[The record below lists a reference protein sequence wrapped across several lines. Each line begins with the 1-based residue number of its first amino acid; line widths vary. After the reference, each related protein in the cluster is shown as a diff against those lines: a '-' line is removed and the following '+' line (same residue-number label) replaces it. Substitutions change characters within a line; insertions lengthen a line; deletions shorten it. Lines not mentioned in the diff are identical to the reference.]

1 MNDNAMVYLISASIL
16 VSAFYIQGQRY
27 IMSMIRGQLA
37 QSILIATASFLLAYL
52 ENSIDLLILGLL
64 ILILRGILIT
74 YMLET
79 RMPKRKSYVFEEGVN
94 VPYLFLVDLVFIVI
108 SVFIIYSI
116 IFSSLVPISQPGN
129 SSTLLFPLLLF
140 FQGLFLITSRRS
152 TFTQIV
158 GYVEEENGLVLLALF
173 LLPVPIIIEA
183 SVFLDVLALVVISS
197 VITVE
202 KATHERMEE
211 LRG

>member
-1 MNDNAMVYLISASIL
+1 MIYDGIVYLISASIL

-27 IMSMIRGQLA
+27 IMSMIRGQLV
-37 QSILIATASFLLAYL
+37 QSILIAAASFLLAYL
-52 ENSIDLLILGLL
+52 ENSLDLLILGAL

-79 RMPKRKSYVFEEGVN
+79 RMPRRKSYVFEEGVN

-108 SVFIIYSI
+108 AVFIIYSI
-116 IFSSLVPISQPGN
+116 IFSTLVPISQPGN

-140 FQGLFLITSRRS
+140 FQGIFLITSRRS
-152 TFTQIV
+152 TYTQIV
-158 GYVEEENGLVLLALF
+158 GYVEEENGLVLLAIF

-202 KATHERMEE
+202 KSTHERMEE

>member
-1 MNDNAMVYLISASIL
+1 LTYNAMIYLISASIL

-27 IMSMIRGQLA
+27 IMSMIRGQLV
-37 QSILIATASFLLAYL
+37 QSMLIAAASFLLAYL
-52 ENSIDLLILGLL
+52 EKSIDLLILGIL
-64 ILILRGILIT
+64 ILMLRGILIT

-79 RMPKRKSYVFEEGVN
+79 RMPKRKSYIFEQGVN
-94 VPYLFLVDLVFIVI
+94 VPFLFLVDLVFIVI
-108 SVFIIYSI
+108 AVFIIYSI

-140 FQGLFLITSRRS
+140 FQGIFLITSRRS
-152 TFTQIV
+152 TYTQIV
-158 GYVEEENGLVLLALF
+158 GYVEEENGLVLLAIF

-202 KATHERMEE
+202 KSTHERMEE

>member
-1 MNDNAMVYLISASIL
+1 MNYDSIVYLISASIL

-27 IMSMIRGQLA
+27 IMSMIRGQLV
-37 QSILIATASFLLAYL
+37 QSVLIAAASFLLAYL
-52 ENSIDLLILGLL
+52 ESSTDLLILGLL
-64 ILILRGILIT
+64 ILILRGVLIT

-79 RMPKRKSYVFEEGVN
+79 RMPSRKSYVFEEGVN

-108 SVFIIYSI
+108 AVFIIYSI

-158 GYVEEENGLVLLALF
+158 GYVEEENGLVLLAIF

>member
-27 IMSMIRGQLA
+27 IMSMIRGQLV
-37 QSILIATASFLLAYL
+37 QSIIIATASFLLAYL

-108 SVFIIYSI
+108 AVFIIYSI

>member
-108 SVFIIYSI
+108 AVFIIYSI

>member
-1 MNDNAMVYLISASIL
+1 MNYDSTVYLISASIL

-27 IMSMIRGQLA
+27 IMSMIRGQLV
-37 QSILIATASFLLAYL
+37 QSVLIAAASFLLAYI
-52 ENSIDLLILGLL
+52 ERSTDLLILGLL

-79 RMPKRKSYVFEEGVN
+79 RMPRRKSYVFEEGVN

-108 SVFIIYSI
+108 TVFIIYSI

-152 TFTQIV
+152 TYTQIV
-158 GYVEEENGLVLLALF
+158 GYVEEENGLVLLAIF

-202 KATHERMEE
+202 KSTHERMEE

>member
-1 MNDNAMVYLISASIL
+1 MVYLISASIL

-94 VPYLFLVDLVFIVI
+94 VPYLFLLDLVFIVI
-108 SVFIIYSI
+108 TVFIIYSI

>member
-1 MNDNAMVYLISASIL
+1 LNYDSTVYLISASIL

-27 IMSMIRGQLA
+27 IMSMIRGQLV
-37 QSILIATASFLLAYL
+37 QSVLIAAASFLLAYI
-52 ENSIDLLILGLL
+52 ERSTDLLILGLL

-79 RMPKRKSYVFEEGVN
+79 RMPRRKSYVFEEGVN

-108 SVFIIYSI
+108 TVFIIYSI

-152 TFTQIV
+152 TYTQIV
-158 GYVEEENGLVLLALF
+158 GYVEEENGLVLLAIF

-202 KATHERMEE
+202 KSTHERMEE

>member
-1 MNDNAMVYLISASIL
+1 LNYDSIVYLISASIL

-27 IMSMIRGQLA
+27 IMSMIRGQLV
-37 QSILIATASFLLAYL
+37 QSVLIAAASFLLAYL
-52 ENSIDLLILGLL
+52 ESSTDLLILGLL
-64 ILILRGILIT
+64 ILILRGVLIT

-79 RMPKRKSYVFEEGVN
+79 RMPSRKSYVFEEGVN

-108 SVFIIYSI
+108 AVFIIYSI

-158 GYVEEENGLVLLALF
+158 GYVEEENGLVLLAIF

>member
-1 MNDNAMVYLISASIL
+1 MNYDSIVYLISASIL

-27 IMSMIRGQLA
+27 IMSMIRGQLV
-37 QSILIATASFLLAYL
+37 QSVLIAVASFLLAYL
-52 ENSIDLLILGLL
+52 ESSTDLLILGLL
-64 ILILRGILIT
+64 ILILRGVLIT

-79 RMPKRKSYVFEEGVN
+79 RMPSRKSYVFEEGVN

-108 SVFIIYSI
+108 AVFIIYSI

-158 GYVEEENGLVLLALF
+158 GYVEEENGLVLLAIF

>member
-1 MNDNAMVYLISASIL
+1 MVYLISASIL